1 MKKTILAIMVVMVIL
16 GSITTNIFMG
26 FQINKLNNTV
36 AMSLIKEETL
46 YTVDAEYTYGGH
58 IITEDGEEF
67 IYGSESYDDYT
78 IDCNIKGIAIKAVIN
93 DNGTPCTVKDDRV
106 ITIWENKEN
115 LTSIKD
121 VEYEKEELTAMLK
134 REVNYGN

>member
-1 MKKTILAIMVVMVIL
+1 MKKTILTVVTIMIIF
-16 GSITTNIFMG
+16 GSIATNIFMG
-26 FQINKLNNTV
+26 FQINKLSNV
-36 AMSLIKEETL
+36 IEMSLIKEETL

-67 IYGSESYDDYT
+67 IYASEPYDDYT

-121 VEYEKEELTAMLK
+121 VEYEKEELTAILK
-134 REVNYGN
+134 REVN